1 MRTHLKLSLILIL
14 ALALTPLGIAAA
26 QEDEIVPS
34 CAEGQVSGTVV
45 AVDEETGTVTLDTG
59 EEGLCTV
66 TLKTDFAHPIVALLG
81 TFFSE
86 VSAESL
92 AAALEATQVWV
103 VCNEDTGVCT
113 LASEDDEG
121 AVAATVLSVT
131 DNDDDTFTLKLAVEG
146 QAEPVTVTT
155 DDMEIADDL
164 AKALDTL
171 TVEWTLQEGEDGTAS
186 VVDAGDRIA
195 DLHEDGLGF
204 GVIVKLFAMA
214 AESQEACA
222 DEEPSGDEPCGV
234 TVDELVEAF
243 QSGMGMGQ
251 LFQEFGRPSMLG
263 VGHVRKALSGET
275 EAGETELT
283 GAAKGI
289 CNARAQSDQA
299 NGKGHGDLTC
309 PDTDDPTPS
318 GEQLEADQTQPHGAG
333 GQGNDHGRG
342 NSGGKGGG
350 QDGDKRD
357 NKGGGHK

>member
-1 MRTHLKLSLILIL
+1 MRIHLKLSLILIL
-14 ALALTPLGIAAA
+14 ALALSPLGIAAA
-26 QEDEIVPS
+26 QEDESVP

-103 VCNEDTGVCT
+103 VCDEDTGLCT

-121 AVAATVLSVT
+121 AVAATVVAVT
-131 DNDDDTFTLKLAVEG
+131 ENEDGTFALELAVEG
-146 QAEPVTVTT
+146 QEEPVSVMT
-155 DDMEIADDL
+155 DDTEL
-164 AKALDTL
+164 AEELAGALDTL
-171 TVEWTLQEGEDGTAS
+171 TVEWTLQEGEDGTAG
-186 VVDAGDRIA
+186 VVDAGDQIA

-204 GVIVKLFAMA
+204 GVIVKFFAMA

-222 DEEPSGDEPCGV
+222 DEEPSGDEPCSV

-289 CNARAQSDQA
+289 CNARAQGDQA
-299 NGKGHGDLTC
+299 NGKGHGDLNC
-309 PDTDDPTPS
+309 PDTGDPTTS
-318 GEQLEADQTQPHGAG
+318 GEQLEADQAQPHGAS
-333 GQGNDHGRG
+333 GQGNEHGGG

>member
-1 MRTHLKLSLILIL
+1 LKLSLILIL

-26 QEDEIVPS
+26 QEDESVP

-45 AVDEETGTVTLDTG
+45 AVDEETGTVTVDTG
-59 EEGLCTV
+59 AEGLCTV

-103 VCNEDTGVCT
+103 VCDEDGVCT
-113 LASEDDEG
+113 LASEDDED
-121 AVAATVLSVT
+121 AVAATVVSMT
-131 DNDDDTFTLKLAVEG
+131 KNEDGTFTLELAIEG
-146 QAEPVTVTT
+146 QEQPVTVMTNPEDT
-155 DDMEIADDL
+155 ELADDL

-171 TVEWTLQEGEDGTAS
+171 TVEWTLQEGEDGTPS
-186 VVDAGDRIA
+186 VVDAGDQIA

-204 GVIVKLFAMA
+204 GVIVKFFAMA

-222 DEEPSGDEPCGV
+222 DEEPSGDEPCSV

-263 VGHVRKALSGET
+263 VGHVRKALNGET

-289 CNARAQSDQA
+289 CNARAQGDQA
-299 NGKGHGDLTC
+299 NGKGHGDLNC
-309 PDTDDPTPS
+309 PDTDDPTTS
-318 GEQLEADQTQPHGAG
+318 GEQLEADQAQPHGAG
-333 GQGNDHGRG
+333 GQGNEHGGG

-350 QDGDKRD
+350 EDRDKRD
-357 NKGGGHK
+357 HKGGGHK

>member
-1 MRTHLKLSLILIL
+1 MRIHLKLSLILIL
-14 ALALTPLGIAAA
+14 ALALSPLGIAAA
-26 QEDEIVPS
+26 QEDESVP

-45 AVDEETGTVTLDTG
+45 AVDEETGTVTVDTG
-59 EEGLCTV
+59 AEGLCTV

-103 VCNEDTGVCT
+103 VCDEDTGLCT

-121 AVAATVLSVT
+121 AVAATVVSVT
-131 DNDDDTFTLKLAVEG
+131 ENEDGTFALELAVEG
-146 QAEPVTVTT
+146 QEEPVPVTT
-155 DDMEIADDL
+155 DDAELADDL

-195 DLHEDGLGF
+195 DLHEEGLGF
-204 GVIVKLFAMA
+204 GVIVKFFAMA

-222 DEEPSGDEPCGV
+222 DEEPSGDEPCSV

-289 CNARAQSDQA
+289 CNARAQGDQA
-299 NGKGHGDLTC
+299 NGKGHGDLNC
-309 PDTDDPTPS
+309 PDTGDPTTS
-318 GEQLEADQTQPHGAG
+318 GEQLEADQTQPHGAS

-350 QDGDKRD
+350 EDGDKRD

>member
-1 MRTHLKLSLILIL
+1 MRIHLKLSLILIL

-26 QEDEIVPS
+26 QEDGSVP

-59 EEGLCTV
+59 AEGLCTV

-103 VCNEDTGVCT
+103 LCDEDTGLCT

-121 AVAATVLSVT
+121 AVAATVVSMT
-131 DNDDDTFTLKLAVEG
+131 ENEDGTFALELAVEG
-146 QAEPVTVTT
+146 QEAPVPVMT
-155 DDMEIADDL
+155 DDTELAEDL
-164 AKALDTL
+164 AQALDTL

-204 GVIVKLFAMA
+204 GVIVKFFAMA

-222 DEEPSGDEPCGV
+222 DEAPSGDEPCSV

-263 VGHVRKALSGET
+263 VGHGRKALSGET

-289 CNARAQSDQA
+289 CNARAQGDQA
-299 NGKGHGDLTC
+299 NGKGHGDLNC
-309 PDTDDPTPS
+309 PDTDDPTTS
-318 GEQLEADQTQPHGAG
+318 GEQLEADQAQPHGAG
-333 GQGNDHGRG
+333 GQGNEHG
-342 NSGGKGGG
+342 GGRGGG
-350 QDGDKRD
+350 QDRDKRD
-357 NKGGGHK
+357 TKGGGHK

>member
-1 MRTHLKLSLILIL
+1 MRIHLKLSLILIL
-14 ALALTPLGIAAA
+14 VLALTPLGIAAA
-26 QEDEIVPS
+26 QEDEIVP

-45 AVDEETGTVTLDTG
+45 AVDEETGTVTVDTG

-103 VCNEDTGVCT
+103 ICDGTGLCT
-113 LASEDDEG
+113 LASEDVEG
-121 AVAATVLSVT
+121 AVAATVISVT
-131 DNDDDTFTLKLAVEG
+131 ENEDGTFALELAVEG
-146 QAEPVTVTT
+146 QEEPVPVMT
-155 DDMEIADDL
+155 DDTELAEDL

-204 GVIVKLFAMA
+204 GVIVKFFAMA

-222 DEEPSGDEPCGV
+222 DEEPSGDEPCSV

-263 VGHVRKALSGET
+263 VGHVRKALNGET

-289 CNARAQSDQA
+289 CNARAQGDQA
-299 NGKGHGDLTC
+299 HGKGHGDLNC
-309 PDTDDPTPS
+309 PDTDDPTTS

-333 GQGNDHGRG
+333 SQGNEHGGG
-342 NSGGKGGG
+342 NRGGKGGG
-350 QDGDKRD
+350 EDRDKRD
-357 NKGGGHK
+357 DKGRGHK

>member
-1 MRTHLKLSLILIL
+1 MRIHLQLSLILIL
-14 ALALTPLGIAAA
+14 VLALTPLGIAAA
-26 QEDEIVPS
+26 QEDESVP

-103 VCNEDTGVCT
+103 IYDEDTGLCT
-113 LASEDDEG
+113 LASEEDEG
-121 AVAATVLSVT
+121 AVAATVVSMT
-131 DNDDDTFTLKLAVEG
+131 ENEDGTFTLELVVEG
-146 QAEPVTVTT
+146 QAEPITMTT
-155 DDMEIADDL
+155 DDTELPDDL
-164 AKALDTL
+164 AEALDTL

-195 DLHEDGLGF
+195 DLHEEGLGF
-204 GVIVKLFAMA
+204 GVIVKFFAMA

-222 DEEPSGDEPCGV
+222 DEEPSGDEPCSV

-263 VGHVRKALSGET
+263 VGHVRKALNGET

-289 CNARAQSDQA
+289 CNARAQGDQA
-299 NGKGHGDLTC
+299 NGKGHSDLNC
-309 PDTDDPTPS
+309 PDTDDPTTS
-318 GEQLEADQTQPHGAG
+318 GEQLEADQAQPHGAG
-333 GQGNDHGRG
+333 GQGNEHGGG

-350 QDGDKRD
+350 EGGDKRD
-357 NKGGGHK
+357 DKGGGHP

>member
-1 MRTHLKLSLILIL
+1 LKLSLILIL

-26 QEDEIVPS
+26 QEDEIVP

-45 AVDEETGTVTLDTG
+45 AVDEETGTVTVDTG
-59 EEGLCTV
+59 AEGLCTV

-103 VCNEDTGVCT
+103 ICDDTGLCT

-121 AVAATVLSVT
+121 AVAATVISVT
-131 DNDDDTFTLKLAVEG
+131 ENEDGTFALELAVEG
-146 QAEPVTVTT
+146 QEEPVSVMT
-155 DDMEIADDL
+155 DDTELADDL
-164 AKALDTL
+164 AKALNTL
-171 TVEWTLQEGEDGTAS
+171 TVEWTLQEGEDGTAG
-186 VVDAGDRIA
+186 VVDAGDQIA

-204 GVIVKLFAMA
+204 GVIVKFFAMA

-222 DEEPSGDEPCGV
+222 DEEPSGDEPCSV

-263 VGHVRKALSGET
+263 VGHVRKALNGET

-289 CNARAQSDQA
+289 CNARAQGDQA
-299 NGKGHGDLTC
+299 NGKGHGDLNC
-309 PDTDDPTPS
+309 PDT
-318 GEQLEADQTQPHGAG
+318 ADQTQPHGAG
-333 GQGNDHGRG
+333 GQGNEHRGG
-342 NSGGKGGG
+342 NSSGKGGG
-350 QDGDKRD
+350 EDRDKRD
-357 NKGGGHK
+357 DKGRGHK

>member
-1 MRTHLKLSLILIL
+1 
-14 ALALTPLGIAAA
+14 
-26 QEDEIVPS
+26 
-34 CAEGQVSGTVV
+34 
-45 AVDEETGTVTLDTG
+45 
-59 EEGLCTV
+59 
-66 TLKTDFAHPIVALLG
+66 
-81 TFFSE
+81 
-86 VSAESL
+86 
-92 AAALEATQVWV
+92 VWV

-113 LASEDDEG
+113 LASEDVEG
-121 AVAATVLSVT
+121 AVAATVLSVA
-131 DNDDDTFTLKLAVEG
+131 DNGDDTFTLKLAVEG

-171 TVEWTLQEGEDGTAS
+171 TVEWTLQEGEDGTAG
-186 VVDAGDRIA
+186 VVDAGDQIA

-204 GVIVKLFAMA
+204 GVIVKFFAMA

-222 DEEPSGDEPCGV
+222 DEEPSGDEPCSV

-263 VGHVRKALSGET
+263 VGHVRKALNGET

-289 CNARAQSDQA
+289 CNARAQGDQA
-299 NGKGHGDLTC
+299 NGKGHGDLNC
-309 PDTDDPTPS
+309 PDTDDPTTS
-318 GEQLEADQTQPHGAG
+318 GEQLEADQAQPHGAG
-333 GQGNDHGRG
+333 GQGNEHGGG

-350 QDGDKRD
+350 EDRDKRD
-357 NKGGGHK
+357 HKGGGHK

>member
-1 MRTHLKLSLILIL
+1 M
-14 ALALTPLGIAAA
+14 
-26 QEDEIVPS
+26 
-34 CAEGQVSGTVV
+34 V
-45 AVDEETGTVTLDTG
+45 AVDEETGTVTIDTG

-66 TLKTDFAHPIVALLG
+66 MLKTDFAHPIVALLG
-81 TFFSE
+81 TFFNE

-103 VCNEDTGVCT
+103 ICDADTGLCT

-121 AVAATVLSVT
+121 AVAATVISVT
-131 DNDDDTFTLKLAVEG
+131 ENEDGTFALELTIEGQEAPVPVLTDDTGLAE
-146 QAEPVTVTT
+146 E
-155 DDMEIADDL
+155 L

-171 TVEWTLQEGEDGTAS
+171 IVEWTLQEGEDGTTG

-222 DEEPSGDEPCGV
+222 DEEPSGDEPCSV

-243 QSGMGMGQ
+243 QSGTGMGQ

-263 VGHVRKALSGET
+263 VGHVRKALNAET

-283 GAAKGI
+283 GAAKGL
-289 CNARAQSDQA
+289 CNARAQSGQA
-299 NGKGHGDLTC
+299 NGQGHGDLNC
-309 PDTDDPTPS
+309 PDTDDPTTS
-318 GEQLEADQTQPHGAG
+318 GEQLEANQTQPHGAG
-333 GQGNDHGRG
+333 GQGNEHGGG

-350 QDGDKRD
+350 EGRDKPD

>member
-1 MRTHLKLSLILIL
+1 MRIHLKLSLILIL

-26 QEDEIVPS
+26 QEDEIVP

-45 AVDEETGTVTLDTG
+45 AVDEETGTVTIDTG

-103 VCNEDTGVCT
+103 VCDEDTGLCT

-121 AVAATVLSVT
+121 AVAATVISVT
-131 DNDDDTFTLKLAVEG
+131 ENEDGTFALELAVEG
-146 QAEPVTVTT
+146 QEEPVPVMTNDT
-155 DDMEIADDL
+155 ELAKDL

-171 TVEWTLQEGEDGTAS
+171 TVEWTLQEGEDGTAG
-186 VVDAGDRIA
+186 VVDAGDQIA

-204 GVIVKLFAMA
+204 GVIVKFFAMA

-222 DEEPSGDEPCGV
+222 DEEPSGDEPCSV

-263 VGHVRKALSGET
+263 VGHVRKALNGET

-289 CNARAQSDQA
+289 CNARAQGDQA
-299 NGKGHGDLTC
+299 NGKGHGDLNC
-309 PDTDDPTPS
+309 PDTGDPTTS

-333 GQGNDHGRG
+333 GQGNEHGGG

-350 QDGDKRD
+350 EDGDKRD
-357 NKGGGHK
+357 DKGRGHK